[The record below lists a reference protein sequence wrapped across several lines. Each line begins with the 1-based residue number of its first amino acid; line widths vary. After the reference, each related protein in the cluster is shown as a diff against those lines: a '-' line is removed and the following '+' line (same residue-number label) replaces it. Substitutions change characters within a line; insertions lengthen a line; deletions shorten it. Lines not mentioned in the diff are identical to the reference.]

1 MVQDFS
7 EEYIGTIDVFEIEL
21 INYELPYLY
30 DYSADI
36 RKSDNDTEVMFY
48 IGMYDNFG
56 NMLNSSVQ
64 TYYSDGLVP
73 ELSLIGIT
81 SPLDLNGSQT
91 IDVEVIASDS
101 GGIENVELYYLFT
114 NSTWKIG
121 QMYFD
126 LDSGNY
132 RYGIVPEISS
142 GEVSYY
148 IRVYDRVGY
157 QTLSNIST
165 IEFLNG
171 LSPVISVYGDPFGIE
186 AIDMNK
192 GGILPILANV
202 TDNEELISVKIFYK
216 FEVDDEWSE
225 VNMTLTNDTTYIAEI
240 DLPSTDGK
248 VIFKIQA
255 IDNENLVSET
265 EEFVIL
271 YENAESSFGTI
282 LLWGGAAIGAAAL
295 AFILFKIISGGKITE
310 FIKSKRP

>member
-1 MVQDFS
+1 
-7 EEYIGTIDVFEIEL
+7 
-21 INYELPYLY
+21 
-30 DYSADI
+30 
-36 RKSDNDTEVMFY
+36 
-48 IGMYDNFG
+48 
-56 NMLNSSVQ
+56 
-64 TYYSDGLVP
+64 
-73 ELSLIGIT
+73 
-81 SPLDLNGSQT
+81 
-91 IDVEVIASDS
+91 
-101 GGIENVELYYLFT
+101 
-114 NSTWKIG
+114 
-121 QMYFD
+121 
-126 LDSGNY
+126 
-132 RYGIVPEISS
+132 
-142 GEVSYY
+142 
-148 IRVYDRVGY
+148 
-157 QTLSNIST
+157 
-165 IEFLNG
+165 
-171 LSPVISVYGDPFGIE
+171 
-186 AIDMNK
+186 MNK